1 MTDQTGTDHTG
12 SARPVGRRIRT
23 FRYQKPHQQA
33 SPWAIVSL
41 CETDEL
47 RLAAH
52 VLARGE
58 VDNLHLNV
66 DVDELWMVLA
76 GRARFL
82 GPGRTLIGEFETG
95 DGILVPRETR
105 YRIENISDVDLELIQ
120 LTLLDRPGA
129 GERIDLDEPHLAPE
143 DIERH
148 DGGVL

>member
-1 MTDQTGTDHTG
+1 MTDHTA
-12 SARPVGRRIRT
+12 ARPAGRRIRT

-41 CETDEL
+41 CETDAV
-47 RLAAH
+47 RAAAH

-82 GPGRTLIGEFETG
+82 GPGRTLIGEFAIG

-105 YRIENISDVDLELIQ
+105 YRIENIGDVDLELIQ
-120 LTLLDRPGA
+120 LMLLDHPGA
-129 GERIDLDEPHLAPE
+129 GERIDLDEPFVAPE

-148 DGGVL
+148 DGSVL

>member
-1 MTDQTGTDHTG
+1 MTDQTATP
-12 SARPVGRRIRT
+12 AAGRRIRT
-23 FRYQKPHQQA
+23 FRYQKPPEQA

-41 CETDEL
+41 CETDAV
-47 RLAAH
+47 RAAAH

-82 GPGRTLIGEFETG
+82 GPARTLIGEFETG
-95 DGILVPRETR
+95 DGIVVPRETR
-105 YRIENISDVDLELIQ
+105 YRIENIGEADLELIQ
-120 LTLLDRPGA
+120 LTLLDHPGA
-129 GERIDLDEPHLAPE
+129 GERIDLEERFVAAE
-143 DIERH
+143 DVERY

>member
-1 MTDQTGTDHTG
+1 MTDQTSST
-12 SARPVGRRIRT
+12 RPIGRRIRT

-41 CETDEL
+41 CETDEM

-82 GPGRTLIGEFETG
+82 GPARTLIGEFATG
-95 DGILVPRETR
+95 DGIVVPRETR
-105 YRIENISDVDLELIQ
+105 YRIENIGEVDLELIQ
-120 LTLLDRPGA
+120 LTLLDHPGA
-129 GERIDLDEPHLAPE
+129 GERIDLEEPFVAAK
-143 DIERH
+143 DIEH
-148 DGGVL
+148 YDGGVL